1 MASPSIEVFPVGN
14 GDMTLITTKNN
25 KKILID
31 CYRRAGKE
39 YDYQEDR
46 LREHLNTDENGRLYV
61 DVFVLTHPDADHITG
76 PTPCSILVIQMAGM
90 ISPIKFSSTKFG
102 HHLVYSTE
110 RQQKEQMATT
120 LFVMMPSVK
129 YRS

>member
-14 GDMTLITTKNN
+14 GDMTLITTENN

-46 LREHLNTDENGRLYV
+46 LREHLNTDENGRL
-61 DVFVLTHPDADHITG
+61 
-76 PTPCSILVIQMAGM
+76 
-90 ISPIKFSSTKFG
+90 
-102 HHLVYSTE
+102 
-110 RQQKEQMATT
+110 
-120 LFVMMPSVK
+120 
-129 YRS
+129 